1 MNRIDEIKEVRE
13 SVMRIKLMSGMS
25 GVIDLID
32 ELMSEAER
40 LTAELQQREND
51 QINAE
56 MNLEHQ
62 SAEIDRLTAERD
74 AAVKDLKHNDNCDIC
89 AHGQTDLDCYFECEG
104 CNECACGKCRDDDKW
119 EWRGPC
125 AENTEGSERCETD

>member
-40 LTAELQQREND
+40 LTAE
-51 QINAE
+51 
-56 MNLEHQ
+56 
-62 SAEIDRLTAERD
+62 RD
-74 AAVKDLKHNDNCDIC
+74 AAVRDMEKALADTDACNLCKHYEPNGKDSDCKIMHYDDY
-89 AHGQTDLDCYFECEG
+89 GMDLH
-104 CNECACGKCRDDDKW
+104 GKCIF

-125 AENTEGSERCETD
+125 AENANPSGIPTP

>member
-1 MNRIDEIKEVRE
+1 MNRIDEIKEVHE
-13 SVMRIKLMSGMS
+13 SVKRIKLMSGMS

-74 AAVKDLKHNDNCDIC
+74 VWGGNSCMGEVKRNVPKPVNDAIKELRQSAIYKGQLELTRAVTGFLH
-89 AHGQTDLDCYFECEG
+89 AW
-104 CNECACGKCRDDDKW
+104 DKW
-119 EWRGPC
+119 Q
-125 AENTEGSERCETD
+125 GSDRK

>member
-40 LTAELQQREND
+40 LTAERDEWKRRADTEEYDRIECAKAL
-51 QINAE
+51 
-56 MNLEHQ
+56 L
-62 SAEIDRLTAERD
+62 SEIDRLTAERD
-74 AAVKDLKHNDNCDIC
+74 AAVRDLRKDSHCLQCKKHRSE
-89 AHGQTDLDCYFECEG
+89 GGDCLGFSM
-104 CNECACGKCRDDDKW
+104 CGKDRPGW
-119 EWRGPC
+119 QWRGPC